1 MSLVSKGIANLNLQY
16 GLKSNPNIKISG
28 KDLPDFY
35 ENAMLSMGFKTASD
49 VFSASFLNPRLYAGK
64 DRGSIFTTK
73 AAKHSNA
80 AQFNVTGTGIP
91 VNSTTVSVT
100 DLLREV
106 GTVMDPKSF
115 YSHYVPDVMSEATTV
130 VVETISAIQGA
141 QQDRKIGQ
149 PFPEVIKLGNQSAT
163 FTPAYSGE
171 KIVVDEQ
178 DILSLRE
185 IGINNFSIRGIAQY
199 LSIWT
204 EQLAVR
210 MYTKK
215 QILIQEA
222 IFQGQFTWY
231 GQSFSFGVPGGNTLV
246 PISGIPWATGS
257 PLVMNPSATP
267 LTDLRYLISNNP
279 SLRRLKPFLRGVAMN
294 RNTHSWFYSNPQVQQ
309 LIQYG
314 YMANPNLVHQADRG
328 ATMEGMIE
336 YYLGGDIKVG
346 VYVDDSTYQADANDP
361 LGNAANSINYFI
373 PDGYLVF
380 VFDLQSYGGSV
391 VDFVY
396 TPAIQNGGSF
406 LEARPGMFMVMED
419 LTQAGT
425 YGGYENPSIKFLAGF
440 NGLPRVK
447 RPNDLFIFNA
457 LA

>member
-1 MSLVSKGIANLNLQY
+1 MSAARRGVTNLGLQY
-16 GLKSNPNIKISG
+16 GLKSNPDIKISG
-28 KDLPDFY
+28 KELSSFY
-35 ENAMLSMGFKTASD
+35 EDAMLSMGYKDSD
-49 VFSASFLNPRLYAGK
+49 SIFNKAFLNKVPGAPM
-64 DRGSIFTTK
+64 FNTQK
-73 AAKHSNA
+73 AVDKYSK
-80 AQFNVTGTGIP
+80 AQFNVTGAGIP
-91 VNSTTVSVT
+91 INSTTVSVT
-100 DLLREV
+100 NLLREI

-115 YSHYVPDVMSEATTV
+115 YSHYVPDVMSEASTV
-130 VVETISAIQGA
+130 VVETIQPIVGA
-141 QQDRKIGQ
+141 QQDRKTGQ
-149 PFPEVIKLGNQSAT
+149 PFPEVIKVGNQSAT
-163 FTPAYSGE
+163 FTPEYSGE

-215 QILIQEA
+215 QILIQQA
-222 IFQGQFTWY
+222 IFQGQFSWY
-231 GQSFSFGVPGGNTLV
+231 GQIFSFGVPSGNTLTTV
-246 PISGIPWATGS
+246 SGIPWAVGS
-257 PLVMNPSATP
+257 PLVMNPAATP
-267 LTDLRYLISNNP
+267 LTDIRYLISNQP
-279 SLRRLKPFLRGVAMN
+279 SLRRLKPFLKGISMN

-314 YMANPNLVHQADRG
+314 YMANPGLVSPSSRG

-336 YYLGGDIKVG
+336 YFLGGDIKIG
-346 VYVDDSTYQADANDP
+346 VYVDDSTYVADANDP
-361 LGNAANSINYFI
+361 LGNAAGSVNYFI
-373 PDGYLVF
+373 PDGKVIF
-380 VFDLQSYGGSV
+380 VFDLDTYGGPT

-419 LTQAGT
+419 LTQGGSF
-425 YGGYENPSIKFLAGF
+425 GGYENPSIKLLAGF
-440 NGLPRVK
+440 NAMPRVL
-447 RPNDLFIFNA
+447 RPNDLFVFNA

>member
-1 MSLVSKGIANLNLQY
+1 MSTTRRGVANLNLQY
-16 GLKSNPNIKISG
+16 GLKSNPKIKISG

-35 ENAMLSMGFKTASD
+35 EDAILSMGYKTSSD
-49 VFSASFLNPRLYAGK
+49 VFNPAFLGGKPGASLFNTQK
-64 DRGSIFTTK
+64 SVDRYSK
-73 AAKHSNA
+73 
-80 AQFNVTGTGIP
+80 AQFNVTGTGIGI
-91 VNSTTVSVT
+91 NSTTVSVT
-100 DLLREV
+100 NLLREV

-130 VVETISAIQGA
+130 VVETIASITGA

-149 PFPEVIKLGNQSAT
+149 PFPEVVKVGNQSAT
-163 FTPAYSGE
+163 FTPEYSGE

-178 DILSLRE
+178 DILSLRQ
-185 IGINNFSIRGIAQY
+185 IGLNNFSIRGIAQY

-231 GQSFSFGVPGGNTLV
+231 GQTFSFGVPGGNTLL
-246 PISGIPWATGS
+246 PISGIPWAINNS
-257 PLVMNPSATP
+257 SSILVMNPSATP
-267 LTDLRYLISNNP
+267 LTDIRYLIANQP
-279 SLRRLKPFLRGVAMN
+279 ALRRLKPFMKGIAMN
-294 RNTHSWFYSNPQVQQ
+294 RNTHSWFYANPQVQQ

-314 YMANPNLVHQADRG
+314 YMANTNIVKSDSSG
-328 ATMEGMIE
+328 ATMEAMLE
-336 YYLGGDIKVG
+336 YYLGGDIKIG
-346 VYVDDSTYQADANDP
+346 VYVDDSTYVADASDP
-361 LGNAANSINYFI
+361 LGNAANSVNYFI
-373 PDGYLVF
+373 PDGYVVF
-380 VFDLQSYGGSV
+380 VFDLDTYGGPT

-425 YGGYENPSIKFLAGF
+425 YGGYENPSIKLLAGF
-440 NGLPRVK
+440 NGMPRVI
-447 RPNDLFIFNA
+447 RPSDLFIFKA
-457 LA
+457 I

>member
-1 MSLVSKGIANLNLQY
+1 MSLTRRGVANLGLQY
-16 GLKSNPNIKISG
+16 GLKSNPNIKITG
-28 KDLPDFY
+28 KDLPNFY
-35 ENAMLSMGFKTASD
+35 EDAMLSMGYKNASD
-49 VFSASFLNPRLYAGK
+49 VFSPAFLNRE
-64 DRGSIFTTK
+64 RGQIFNTQK
-73 AAKHSNA
+73 AVDKYSK

-91 VNSTTVSVT
+91 INSTTVSVT
-100 DLLREV
+100 NLLREI

-130 VVETISAIQGA
+130 VVETIAPIIGA

-149 PFPEVIKLGNQSAT
+149 PFPEVIKVGNQSAT
-163 FTPAYSGE
+163 FTPEYSGE

-210 MYTKK
+210 AYTKK

-231 GQSFSFGVPGGNTLV
+231 GQTFSFGVPSGNTLV
-246 PISGIPWATGS
+246 PITGIPWATGS
-257 PLVMNPSATP
+257 PLVMNPAAQP
-267 LTDLRYLISNNP
+267 LTDIRYLIANDP
-279 SLRRLKPFLRGVAMN
+279 SLRRLKPFMKGIAMN

-314 YMANPNLVHQADRG
+314 YMANPSLMTKADRG

-336 YYLGGDIKVG
+336 YYLGGDIKIG
-346 VYVDDSTYQADANDP
+346 VYVDDSTYVADGSDP
-361 LGNAANSINYFI
+361 LGNAANSVNYFI
-373 PDGYLVF
+373 PDGYVVF
-380 VFDLQSYGGSV
+380 VFDLETYGGPT

-406 LEARPGMFMVMED
+406 LEARPGLFMVMED
-419 LTQAGT
+419 LTQAGSF
-425 YGGYENPSIKFLAGF
+425 GGYENPSIKLLCGF
-440 NGLPRVK
+440 NGMPRVI
-447 RPNDLFIFNA
+447 RPTDLFIFNS

>member
-1 MSLVSKGIANLNLQY
+1 MSRMSGGVANPNLRY

-35 ENAMLSMGFKTASD
+35 EDAMLSMGYKTAKD
-49 VFSASFLNPRLYAGK
+49 ILHPALLEGRPSAPLFNTQKGV
-64 DRGSIFTTK
+64 DRYSK
-73 AAKHSNA
+73 
-80 AQFNVTGTGIP
+80 AQFNVTGSGIP
-91 VNSTTVSVT
+91 INSTTVSVT
-100 DLLREV
+100 NLLREI

-115 YSHYVPDVMSEATTV
+115 YSHYVPDVLSEATTV
-130 VVETISAIQGA
+130 VVETIQPVVGA
-141 QQDRKIGQ
+141 QQDRKTGQ
-149 PFPEVIKLGNQSAT
+149 PFPEVVKLGNQSAT
-163 FTPAYSGE
+163 FTPEYSGE

-222 IFQGQFTWY
+222 IFQGQFSWY
-231 GQSFSFGVPGGNTLV
+231 GQTFSFGVPGGNTLV

-257 PLVMNPSATP
+257 PLVMNPAAQP
-267 LTDLRYLISNNP
+267 LTDLRYLIANQP
-279 SLRRLKPFLRGVAMN
+279 SLRRLKPFMKGIAMN
-294 RNTHSWFYSNPQVQQ
+294 RNTHSWMYQNPQVQQ

-314 YMANPNLVHQADRG
+314 YMANPNLVKHESRG
-328 ATMEGMIE
+328 ATMEEMIE
-336 YYLGGDIKVG
+336 YFLGGDIKIG
-346 VYVDDSTYQADANDP
+346 VYVDDSTYVADATDP
-361 LGNAANSINYFI
+361 LGNAAGSINYFI
-373 PDGYLVF
+373 PDGYIVF
-380 VFDLQSYGGSV
+380 VFDLDTYGGPT

-396 TPAIQNGGSF
+396 TPAIQNGTSF

-425 YGGYENPSIKFLAGF
+425 YGGYENPSIKLLAGF
-440 NGLPRVK
+440 NGLPRII
-447 RPNDLFIFNA
+447 RPSDLFIFNA

>member
-1 MSLVSKGIANLNLQY
+1 MSAARRGVTNLGLQY
-16 GLKSNPNIKISG
+16 GLKSNPDIKISG
-28 KDLPDFY
+28 KDLPAFY
-35 ENAMLSMGFKTASD
+35 EDAMLSMGYKSSTD
-49 VFSASFLNPRLYAGK
+49 VFSPAFLN
-64 DRGSIFTTK
+64 K
-73 AAKHSNA
+73 APGAQMFNTQKAVDKYSR

-91 VNSTTVSVT
+91 INSTTVSVT
-100 DLLREV
+100 NLLREV

-115 YSHYVPDVMSEATTV
+115 YSHYVPDVLSEATTV
-130 VVETISAIQGA
+130 VVETIAPIVGA

-149 PFPEVIKLGNQSAT
+149 PFPEVIKVGNQSAT
-163 FTPAYSGE
+163 FTPEYSGE

-210 MYTKK
+210 AYTKK
-215 QILIQEA
+215 QLLIQEA
-222 IFQGQFTWY
+222 IFQGQFSWY
-231 GQSFSFGVPGGNTLV
+231 GQTFSFGVPGGNTLV

-257 PLVMNPSATP
+257 PLVMNPAAQP
-267 LTDLRYLISNNP
+267 LTDIRYLIANQP
-279 SLRRLKPFLRGVAMN
+279 SLRRLKPFMKGIAMN

-314 YMANPNLVHQADRG
+314 YMANPGLVSPSDRG

-336 YYLGGDIKVG
+336 YFLGGDIKIG
-346 VYVDDSTYQADANDP
+346 VYVDDSTYVADASDP
-361 LGNAANSINYFI
+361 VGNAAGSINYFI
-373 PDGYLVF
+373 PDGYVVF
-380 VFDLQSYGGSV
+380 VFDLDTYGGPT

-406 LEARPGMFMVMED
+406 LEARPGLFMVMED
-419 LTQAGT
+419 LTQAGSF
-425 YGGYENPSIKFLAGF
+425 GGYENPSIKLLCGF
-440 NGLPRVK
+440 NGMPRVI

>member
-1 MSLVSKGIANLNLQY
+1 MSTRRGVANLNLQY
-16 GLKSNPNIKISG
+16 GLKSDPSIKISG

-35 ENAMLSMGFKTASD
+35 EDAMLSMGYKSSSD
-49 VFSASFLNPRLYAGK
+49 VFSGAFLGGK
-64 DRGSIFTTK
+64 PGAPLFNTQKAMDRSTK
-73 AAKHSNA
+73 
-80 AQFNVTGTGIP
+80 AQFNVSGTGIP
-91 VNSTTVSVT
+91 INSTTVSVT
-100 DLLREV
+100 NLLREV

-130 VVETISAIQGA
+130 VIETIQPVVGV
-141 QQDRKIGQ
+141 QQDRKTGQ
-149 PFPEVIKLGNQSAT
+149 PFPEVQKLGNQSAT
-163 FTPAYSGE
+163 FTPSYSGE

-222 IFQGQFTWY
+222 IFQGQFSWY
-231 GQSFSFGVPGGNTLV
+231 GQTFSFGVPSGNTLV
-246 PISGIPWATGS
+246 PISGVPWAVANGS
-257 PLVMNPSATP
+257 GVLVMNPSASP
-267 LTDLRYLISNNP
+267 LTDLRYLIANQP
-279 SLRRLKPFLRGVAMN
+279 SLRRLKPFMKGVAMN
-294 RNTHSWFYSNPQVQQ
+294 RNTHSWMYQNPQVQQ

-314 YMANPNLVHQADRG
+314 YMANQNIVDRASRG
-328 ATMEGMIE
+328 ATMEAMIE
-336 YYLGGDIKVG
+336 YFLGGDIKIG
-346 VYVDDSTYQADANDP
+346 VYVDDSTYVSDANDP
-361 LGNAANSINYFI
+361 LGNAAGAVNYFI
-373 PDGYLVF
+373 PDGYIVF
-380 VFDLQSYGGSV
+380 VFDLDTYGGPT

-396 TPAIQNGGSF
+396 TPAIQNGTSF
-406 LEARPGMFMVMED
+406 LDARPGMFMVMED

-425 YGGYENPSIKFLAGF
+425 YGGYENPSIKLLAGY
-440 NGLPRVK
+440 NGLPRIL
-447 RPNDLFIFNA
+447 RPNDLFVFNA